1 MPTTRSAFGLL
12 LLAATLPA
20 CQSSPDAAPATEQA
34 PVAPSAPAAPS
45 ASATPESHDDGDHA
59 HGSPNGGT
67 VKTAGAGHLELVTEH
82 TGFRLYVLDGSE
94 KTLPVAGI
102 TGAEA
107 IVQPEGGGEAT
118 TIPLAVMNDH
128 LHAALPVGTMA
139 YTAIVSVPVAGETR
153 TAQFSV
159 GLDSHTTHAH

>member
-1 MPTTRSAFGLL
+1 MPTPRSALGLL
-12 LLAATLPA
+12 LLAAALPA
-20 CQSSPDAAPATEQA
+20 CQSSPEAPTPAAEQA
-34 PVAPSAPAAPS
+34 PAAPTAPAAPS
-45 ASATPESHDDGDHA
+45 SSETASHDGDDHA

-107 IVQPEGGGEAT
+107 IVQPEGGGETA
-118 TIPLAVMNDH
+118 TIPLTVMNDH
-128 LHAALPVGTMA
+128 LHGTLPVGTMA

-159 GLDSHTTHAH
+159 GLDSHSTHAH

>member
-1 MPTTRSAFGLL
+1 MTPFRPVLALL
-12 LLAATLPA
+12 LLAALPA
-20 CQSSPDAAPATEQA
+20 CQSAPEAAPASEEA
-34 PVAPSAPAAPS
+34 PTAS
-45 ASATPESHDDGDHA
+45 ASPAPPPAETASHDDGDHA

-82 TGFRLYVLDGSE
+82 TAFRLYVLDGNE
-94 KTLPVAGI
+94 KMLPVAGI

-107 IVQPEGGGEAT
+107 IIQPEGGGETT

-159 GLDSHTTHAH
+159 GLDSHSTHAH